1 MKSKISP
8 SMENYLET
16 IYELSQD
23 GQFARVKDVA
33 DKLNVKM
40 SSVTGALQ
48 NLAKNELVHYAPYQN
63 IVLTEKGEELA
74 RRIHNRHRV
83 ITSFLTDVLCV
94 QADIAEID
102 ACKLE
107 HVLSKETMN
116 GLLNFMLKR
125 NLLNLDEKNSMVCLE
140 ETKEE
145 KKHD

>member
-1 MKSKISP
+1 MSP

-16 IYELSQD
+16 IYDLGQD
-23 GQFARVKDVA
+23 GQIARVKDVA

-48 NLAKNELVHYAPYQN
+48 NLAKNEMVHYTPYQS

-83 ITSFLTDVLCV
+83 ITSFLTDVLGV
-94 QADIAEID
+94 QAEIAETD

-116 GLLNFMLKR
+116 RLVSFMLKR
-125 NLLNLDEKNSMVCLE
+125 NLINFSEKESIGFLE
-140 ETKEE
+140 TEIKEE
-145 KKHD
+145 K

>member
-1 MKSKISP
+1 MGMKLKMSP

-16 IYELSQD
+16 IYDLGQD
-23 GQFARVKDVA
+23 GQIARVKDVA

-48 NLAKNELVHYAPYQN
+48 NLAKNEMVHYTPYQS

-83 ITSFLTDVLCV
+83 ITSFLTDVLGV
-94 QADIAEID
+94 QAEIAELD

-107 HVLSKETMN
+107 HVLSQETMHR
-116 GLLNFMLKR
+116 LLNFMVNRKLI
-125 NLLNLDEKNSMVCLE
+125 NFSEKESIGCFE

-145 KKHD
+145 K